1 MLRIGDY
8 NRLTVLRLFR
18 GGCVLDG
25 GEEGELYLTKRDTP
39 VGTRRGDRLRVF
51 VFNESK
57 DRLGVTTVEP
67 NAKVGDFAA
76 MVVSSAAQ
84 FGLFLEWGISKDLFV
99 PKKHL
104 PQREKQTS
112 GAGDILVVHLI
123 LDYEKRGVIGT
134 THLSSHFDRDTSGL
148 TANQEVDLIV
158 YSITKLGA
166 QVVIDNRWEG
176 LLYHGEIF
184 EPLRAG
190 DRKKGYVKKIREDG
204 LIDAALRPQGFVPAS
219 QEAGRT
225 ILKALEK
232 EDGFLPLHDK
242 SDPKE
247 IRRRL
252 QMSKKL
258 YKNTIGV
265 LYKEGLVEIR
275 DDGIAW
281 NTTEQKNSTEN

>member
-8 NRLTVLRLFR
+8 NTLTVLRPSK
-18 GGCVLDG
+18 GGCVLDAG
-25 GEEGELYLTKRDTP
+25 DEGELYLTKRDTP

-51 VFNESK
+51 VYNESK
-57 DRLGVTTVEP
+57 DRLGATMAEP
-67 NAKVGDFAA
+67 NALVGDFAP
-76 MVVSSAAQ
+76 MVVTSVTS

-104 PQREKQTS
+104 PQREKQTIA
-112 GAGDILVVHLI
+112 AGDILVVYLT

-148 TANQEVDLIV
+148 SANKEVDLIV
-158 YSITKLGA
+158 YTITKLGA
-166 QVVIDNRWEG
+166 QVVIDNRWDG

-184 EPLRAG
+184 EPIRVG

-225 ILKALEK
+225 ILNALEK
-232 EDGFLPLHDK
+232 EGGFLPLHDK

-258 YKNTIGV
+258 FKNTIGV
-265 LYKEGLVEIR
+265 LYKEGLLEIR

-281 NTTEQKNSTEN
+281 NTTERKNSTEN